1 MCPHAYSYTRHVT
14 VRRSITDDSRPSGSL
29 LTCVSVTVCIIPNFI
44 DFIMSVLVL
53 LAAPLEEV
61 DEHARVARDDGGEP
75 LARGAAG
82 VSRGPGPAGDASGPA
97 PPRCGSRAPASA
109 LEYLPSAETRSRLS
123 TFPPSSVEF
132 TSCSVV

>member
-53 LAAPLEEV
+53 LAASLEACA
-61 DEHARVARDDGGEP
+61 ARSLRRRPRLGEK
-75 LARGAAG
+75 ACRH
-82 VSRGPGPAGDASGPA
+82 
-97 PPRCGSRAPASA
+97 
-109 LEYLPSAETRSRLS
+109 LELHSH
-123 TFPPSSVEF
+123 VN
-132 TSCSVV
+132 